1 MFCWAGEYDSLPMLM
16 MYLTDRPEQEER
28 LGSYERLNAEVL
40 HFLRSQLSSDRS

>member
-1 MFCWAGEYDSLPMLM
+1 MLM

-40 HFLRSQLSSDRS
+40 HFLRSQLSSDRSCRRRHTPRM